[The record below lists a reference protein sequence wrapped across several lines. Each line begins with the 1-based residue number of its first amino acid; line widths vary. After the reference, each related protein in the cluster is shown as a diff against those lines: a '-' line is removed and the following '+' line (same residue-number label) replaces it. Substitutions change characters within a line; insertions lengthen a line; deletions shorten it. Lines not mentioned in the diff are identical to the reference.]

1 MSIIYTYQIISVDES
16 ARCMEIVYRADG
28 HQTLHIGARL
38 PFEGE
43 TLEQVVQAFSP
54 VALWEERARNVVVPV
69 VGASGEITQAT
80 VSNLFVEQTTD

>member
-1 MSIIYTYQIISVDES
+1 
-16 ARCMEIVYRADG
+16 MEIVYRADG